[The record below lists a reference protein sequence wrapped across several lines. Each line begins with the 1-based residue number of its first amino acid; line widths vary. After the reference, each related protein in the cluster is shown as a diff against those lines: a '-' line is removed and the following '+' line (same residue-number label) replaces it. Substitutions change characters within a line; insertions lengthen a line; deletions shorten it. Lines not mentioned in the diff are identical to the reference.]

1 VGVLDEVGDR
11 DLLGEADGLV
21 EGNIDEVGTWDM
33 VGSMLGAPLGRTD
46 RLEAAVG
53 GMVTVGT

>member
-1 VGVLDEVGDR
+1 LDEVGDR
-11 DLLGEADGLV
+11 DFSGEADGLV